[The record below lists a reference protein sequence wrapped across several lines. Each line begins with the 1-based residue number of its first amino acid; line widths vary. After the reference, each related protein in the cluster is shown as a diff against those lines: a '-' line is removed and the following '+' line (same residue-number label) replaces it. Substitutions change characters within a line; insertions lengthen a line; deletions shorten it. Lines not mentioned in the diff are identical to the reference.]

1 MKVRF
6 SDIYTG
12 EVYSLAVS
20 EDKLVLSKIST
31 REAAEKFY
39 VIVDQVTGITYIL
52 QVAQG
57 KLQIVRPSKSV
68 FGTTLWGVPDAEGTR
83 VYVIELLGG
92 KLFYREASAEEISK
106 MTSDE
111 SSIFMNRRLQDYL
124 PLFIQ
129 EYEEIQTIMNAQEQ
143 TVIQNW
149 KALENVLNDQFVSDA
164 TENGIK
170 RWEVILKLTPKDTYT
185 LEERRFH
192 VLARL
197 SEQPVFTM
205 ETLRTA
211 LAGMCGENGYTVSMN
226 HEKYILSVKL
236 SLGNE
241 NKLEAVK
248 LFLRRMVPAN
258 IEISISMFNTHVM
271 VGNYTHEQL
280 AAHTHKR
287 IREENFV

>member
-6 SDIYTG
+6 CDIYTG
-12 EVYSLAVS
+12 EVYSLVVS
-20 EDKLVLSKIST
+20 GEKLVLSKIST

-39 VIVDQVTGITYIL
+39 VLVDQLTGITYIL

-57 KLQIVRPSKSV
+57 KLQLVRPSKLV
-68 FGTTLWGVPDAEGTR
+68 FGMTLCGVPDAEGTR

-92 KLFYREASAEEISK
+92 RLCYREASAEEVSK

-143 TVIQNW
+143 AVTQNW

-170 RWEVILKLTPKDTYT
+170 RWEIILKLKAKDTYT
-185 LEERRFH
+185 LEEKRFNI
-192 VLARL
+192 LARL
-197 SEQPVFTM
+197 NEQPVFTM
-205 ETLRTA
+205 ETLRKV
-211 LAGMCGENGYTVSMN
+211 LAGMCGENGYTVSLN
-226 HEKYILSVKL
+226 NKKYILSVKL
-236 SLGNE
+236 SVGNE
-241 NKLEAVK
+241 NNLEAVK
-248 LFLRRMVPAN
+248 LLLRRMVPAN